1 MDFKVRYTEAQE
13 EFRREVKS
21 FLDETIPEVLR
32 HRSDAFHEPLEIYLE
47 QRKLGRALGSRG
59 WLFPT
64 APKQYGGG
72 GLDLDSTLVIME
84 ELDRLGLQLPPYYD
98 SGGVLGSVAILVWG
112 TEEQKRKFLPPIYS
126 GEARTWQLLTEPS
139 GGSDLAGVKSLAVQ
153 DGDEW
158 VINGQKVFV
167 GSEHGADQHWTIV
180 RTSADAP
187 RHQNLGWF
195 MIPGDAKGLTIQPM
209 RLIGSM
215 DKNTVFFDN
224 VRLPAVNLVGG
235 PNNGWKVAT
244 THLELEHGFR
254 PDRIFGNV
262 GQQQFQRLLAYCKD
276 AKTSN
281 GARLLDDPFRRDLM
295 AQAYIKREIHR
306 LWQLR
311 NFWLSGTGGQSY
323 EGAQGYYW
331 QKVTG
336 MWMNRIMADVVG
348 PTGLVWGAGVGAGGG
363 AVGRASTGGISGSH
377 GGGTIDIQRVVMSRR
392 LGIGRAE
399 VESGAKLS

>member
-1 MDFKVRYTEAQE
+1 MDFRVEYTDAQE
-13 EFRREVKS
+13 EFREYVS
-21 FLDETIPEVLR
+21 SWMDANIPSELL
-32 HRSDAFHEPLEIYLE
+32 HRDDAFHEPLEIYVLQRE
-47 QRKLGRALGSRG
+47 LGRKLGSKG
-59 WLFPT
+59 WLYPT
-64 APKQYGGG
+64 APIEYGGG
-72 GLDLDSTLVIME
+72 GLDVDSTLVIME
-84 ELDRLGLQLPPYYD
+84 ELDKRGLQLPPYYD

-112 TEEQKRKFLPPIYS
+112 TEEQKRALLPPIYS

-158 VINGQKVFV
+158 VLNGQKVFV

-195 MIPGDAKGLTIQPM
+195 MIPGGTPGLTIQPM

-215 DKNTVFFDN
+215 DKNTVFMDN
-224 VRLPAVNLVGG
+224 VRLPASALVGG
-235 PNNGWKVAT
+235 VNNGWKVAS

-254 PDRIFGNV
+254 PDRIFGNTS
-262 GQQQFQRLLAYCKD
+262 QQQWSRLLEYCRG
-276 AKTSN
+276 ATSD
-281 GARLLDDPFRRDLM
+281 GKRLLDDPYRRDLL

-306 LWQLR
+306 VWGLR
-311 NFWLSGTGGQSY
+311 NFWLSRKGTQSY
-323 EGAQGYYW
+323 EGSQGYYW
-331 QKVTG
+331 QKITG
-336 MWMNRIMADVVG
+336 MWMNRIVADVVG

-363 AVGRASTGGISGSH
+363 AVGRSSTGSISGSH
-377 GGGTIDIQRVVMSRR
+377 GGGTIDIQRVVMARR

-399 VESGAKLS
+399 VESGAKLA